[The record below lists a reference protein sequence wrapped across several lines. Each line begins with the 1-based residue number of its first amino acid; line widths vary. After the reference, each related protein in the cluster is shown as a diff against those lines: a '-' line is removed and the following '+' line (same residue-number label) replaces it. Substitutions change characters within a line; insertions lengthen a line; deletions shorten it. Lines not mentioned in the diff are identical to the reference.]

1 MPKADLV
8 LEGGGVKGLG
18 TAGAVMGLLDAGYT
32 FERVAGTSVGALAAA
47 FVAAGVD
54 ADGFRSILD
63 RLDLHAI
70 PDRRIP
76 LPLVSESVGLLAQR
90 GAYAGDW
97 IREWVRRELATVGV
111 HTFADLRRS
120 DPGADPAL
128 EQMDRRYRLVVMA
141 TDVTNGRLLRLPW
154 DYHLFNLEPDEQPV
168 ADAVRMS
175 LSIPFYFEPCELRN
189 ALTGDTATI
198 VDGGL
203 LSNFA
208 IEIFD
213 RTDGKEPRWP
223 TFGVRLFPDLPAGLG
238 DLVPFYG
245 LPMLPPVRLLERVVA
260 TTLVGRDQT
269 HLERPGVRER
279 TMTVDVHG
287 TAITDFGIGP
297 VERRGLLA
305 TGEQTAHDFLRGRAA
320 GR

>member
-97 IREWVRRELATVGV
+97 IREWVRGELATVGV

-189 ALTGDTATI
+189 ALTGDTRRSSTA
-198 VDGGL
+198 GCC
-203 LSNFA
+203 
-208 IEIFD
+208 
-213 RTDGKEPRWP
+213 P
-223 TFGVRLFPDLPAGLG
+223 TSRSRSSTAP
-238 DLVPFYG
+238 
-245 LPMLPPVRLLERVVA
+245 
-260 TTLVGRDQT
+260 TGRN
-269 HLERPGVRER
+269 H
-279 TMTVDVHG
+279 
-287 TAITDFGIGP
+287 
-297 VERRGLLA
+297 
-305 TGEQTAHDFLRGRAA
+305 A
-320 GR
+320 GRRSASGCSPTCRPASVTSCPSTACRCCRPSGCSSGWWRRRWSAGTRRTWNDPACGKGR